1 MADNLRD
8 RKADRFDGR
17 IETVG
22 IKKRSAPRA
31 GDEKTYCGGSLLK
44 TNQLEL

>member
-22 IKKRSAPRA
+22 IKK
-31 GDEKTYCGGSLLK
+31 DLLSGQVMK
-44 TNQLEL
+44 KLTVEAVY